1 MVAALGGWSCHE
13 ALFFRREPNGL
24 PGLVIVSANSTGV
37 VMSELGADRVPKIDW
52 WKLLISALFVGSISA
67 GALILV
73 H

>member
-1 MVAALGGWSCHE
+1 MARKVIIELGVVAALG
-13 ALFFRREPNGL
+13 REPNGL
-24 PGLVIVSANSTGV
+24 LGLVIVSANSTGV